1 MGLYLKM
8 VLCDV
13 NGDDNMCF
21 VGGENFLKEEFVF
34 FPKKWKPCLM
44 RAWADFR
51 RVFIAPA

>member
-1 MGLYLKM
+1 MGLYLKV

-13 NGDDNMCF
+13 NGNDNMCS

-34 FPKKWKPCLM
+34 FSKKWKPCL
-44 RAWADFR
+44 RREWADFR